1 MSLNLSNRFS
11 LRTANQCSYSAS
23 MECRFRSQI
32 AGSALLTI
40 VLGASAVA
48 SPQPPDATTPP
59 NPEQLYASA
68 CAACHGADGRG
79 APLSSVAFDV
89 PLPDFSDCSFAS
101 REPDGDWA
109 AVVHDGGPVRGFD
122 RMMPAFGEAW
132 GADEILAS
140 LDHVRTFC
148 GDESWPAGDLNM
160 PLALITEK
168 AYPEDELVLT
178 SSVDR
183 GDAGRVATR
192 IIYEK
197 RFGARNQIEIDV
209 PFAAVERAPGE
220 WTGGVGD
227 IAVGFKRALLHSADR
242 GSIVSVLGELVV
254 PTGDQSDSLGG
265 GTAVFEPS
273 VLIGQLLPADGFVQV
288 QVGFEVP
295 TDPAAAGREAFWRTA
310 VGKSFTEGA
319 FGRAWTPMLEI
330 LGAQEFT
337 SAARPQWDLVPQLQ
351 VTLNTR
357 QHVIANVGVRLPV
370 TDADRRGTQ
379 VLVYL
384 LWDWFDG
391 GFFEGW

>member
-1 MSLNLSNRFS
+1 M
-11 LRTANQCSYSAS
+11 ACST
-23 MECRFRSQI
+23 
-32 AGSALLTI
+32 LLAT
-40 VLGASAVA
+40 VLGASAIRA
-48 SPQPPDATTPP
+48 EQPPDAATPP

-101 REPDGDWA
+101 REPDADWA

-122 RMMPAFGEAW
+122 RMMPAFGDAW
-132 GADEILAS
+132 GMNEILAS

-148 GDESWPAGDLNM
+148 EDDSWPGGELNM
-160 PLALITEK
+160 PLPLVMEK
-168 AYPEDELVLT
+168 AYPEDEFVLT
-178 SSVDR
+178 SRVDE
-183 GDAGRVATR
+183 GGAGRIATR
-192 IIYEK
+192 IIYER
-197 RFGARNQIEIDV
+197 RFGARNQIEIDL
-209 PFAAVERAPGE
+209 PFAAVERASGD

-227 IAVGFKRALLHSADR
+227 ISLGVKRALLHSADR
-242 GSIVSVLGELVV
+242 GSILSVLGEVV
-254 PTGDQSDSLGG
+254 LPTGDRDDGLGA
-265 GTAVFEPS
+265 GTAVLEPS
-273 VLIGQLLPADGFVQV
+273 VLFGQLLPADGFVQFQAGV
-288 QVGFEVP
+288 EVP
-295 TDPAAAGREAFWRTA
+295 TDPASAGREAFWRTA

-330 LGAQEFT
+330 LGAREF
-337 SAARPQWDLVPQLQ
+337 AAAERPQWDLIPQLQ

-357 QHVIANVGVRLPV
+357 QHVIANIGVRLPV
-370 TDADRRGTQ
+370 TDTDRRGAQ